1 MATTNQTKRLKKRN
15 QKSSPFAHHEQG
27 IALVMALL
35 MGTVLMGGATA
46 LVVRMIG
53 ARKLGASESY
63 QQMAEAAAVNG
74 FNRILASLNA
84 PSRQGYLGYLYIIS
98 NEQSGSGSY
107 TWDNLPTLSEPCA
120 PKLTIAPDWHST
132 TIPLQGNGETLR
144 EDLEGNITTHYR
156 LRRYVGPQQ
165 GSSARFEVEGIAKR
179 EGSDRS
185 FEARSL
191 LNRSLFINSRVPTE
205 NDWAVLAA
213 RDYDLSELTLQTETS
228 DINATGGMILKLLRS
243 NSSFDS
249 TITDSCGA
257 SNLLALVGAPEATEI
272 VKNIWPVKNITN
284 NKWDIPTPE
293 YFKGDNTT
301 DTTENNGAQR
311 IWAFDDSLVGEPSD
325 ETYGINCNGS
335 LSPVCSR
342 PASNT
347 PSSQHNIPISEDQV
361 NTTQTESSTVKQEC
375 FNRKTWYNKN
385 DKERLKDTVF
395 PYQEKCNSNNT
406 IWRTRVEWRDTE
418 TKINIPSYRI
428 LLKDT
433 DLCNIENTA
442 LQGNVCHIYIEHIN
456 LKRSTL
462 YIENSSERPIVLHLE
477 IPAGAARRSDLSGQ
491 YELSGSSLIC
501 GINQING
508 SIPPSNPVMACNN
521 KPELLIVVSS
531 DGDPT
536 TSCNE
541 NSDSGTLRFG
551 GRALPAAMI
560 NMPNGNVELNAA
572 STTTKAVI
580 WANSICTGNAQSLT
594 LDTTGSDN
602 QTAII
607 NQAEQQWQW
616 PEEKRYGRTIV
627 RGIRGTG
634 FDTFSRW

>member
-1 MATTNQTKRLKKRN
+1 MATTNHSKRLRKRN
-15 QKSSPFAHHEQG
+15 QKRFQSAHHEQG

-63 QQMAEAAAVNG
+63 QQLAEAAAVNG

-84 PSRQGYLGYLYIIS
+84 SSRQGYLGYLYLIS
-98 NEQSGSGSY
+98 NEQSGSGGY
-107 TWDNLPTLSEPCA
+107 TWDNLPSISEPCA
-120 PKLTIAPDWHST
+120 PKLSIAPDWHST
-132 TIPLQGNGETLR
+132 TVPLQGNGETLR
-144 EDLEGNITTHYR
+144 DDLAGNITTHYR

-179 EGSDRS
+179 EGSDQS

-205 NDWAVLAA
+205 HDWAVLAA
-213 RDYDLSELTLQTETS
+213 RDYDLSELTLQTGGS
-228 DINATGGMILKLLRS
+228 NINTTGGMILKLLRG

-249 TITDSCGA
+249 TISDSCGA

-272 VKNIWPVKNITN
+272 AKNIWPVKNISN
-284 NKWDIPTPE
+284 NDWDIPTPE
-293 YFKGDNTT
+293 YFNGDNTT
-301 DTTENNGAQR
+301 DTTQNNGAQR

-325 ETYGINCNGS
+325 ESYGINCNGS

-342 PASNT
+342 PASNN

-361 NTTQTESSTVKQEC
+361 SATHTESSTVKQKC
-375 FNRKTWYNKN
+375 FNKRTWSNN
-385 DKERLKDTVF
+385 NGKERLANTVF
-395 PYQEKCNSNNT
+395 ANQEKCNSIDNKWT
-406 IWRTRVEWRDTE
+406 ERVEWRDT
-418 TKINIPSYRI
+418 NVRSYKI

-433 DLCNIENTA
+433 DLCTLENNT

-477 IPAGAARRSDLSGQ
+477 TPAGAARRSDLSGQ

-501 GINQING
+501 GVNQING
-508 SIPPSNPVMACNN
+508 SLPPSNGVTACNN
-521 KPELLIVVSS
+521 KPELLILASS

-536 TSCNE
+536 TGCNG
-541 NSDSGTLRFG
+541 NSISGTFRFG
-551 GRALPAAMI
+551 GMALPAAMI

-580 WANSICTGNAQSLT
+580 WANSICTGNGQRLT
-594 LDTTGSDN
+594 LDTTGSNN
-602 QTAII
+602 QTSII
-607 NQAEQQWQW
+607 VQAEQQWQW